1 MTKRVAVGGKDKSS
15 GNGIGRGMAKKTT
28 TIVQQVPA
36 DQLDDGDDNI
46 NDFDV
51 SLEKVDDYEQLQE
64 ALQQFGIN
72 DGIVYKVY
80 RTTPNGQSF
89 CYETTE
95 FSEQFLQQER
105 GAGRYAIRIF
115 IDNRYKKTIHTE
127 VDAPASG
134 TASAQNQAGSGNA
147 FLEKLLLALVMKE
160 QASAAPGPSLAELTT
175 AMKNLDDM
183 RGKSDPMGFETFFK
197 FFTMA
202 KDLVGDNGGAGDWK
216 GELIKMG
223 RDAIPAITS
232 VVQSRVNGNDAKPT
246 NTTIQEEPMK
256 TIDPAT
262 MTDDQKKTL
271 LKQVIAYLKPQCI
284 QGLPPESALDFITA
298 NSGNPQY
305 QTLIM
310 AVLGYTFEDILE
322 IDHELKSEPFHLFFR
337 SLYDGLRSEFGGDD
351 PVGDDSGGSVGD
363 AGNAGSDVESGKG
376 GKP

>member
-1 MTKRVAVGGKDKSS
+1 MTKRVAVGGKDKAS
-15 GNGIGRGMAKKTT
+15 GNGNGRGMAKKTT

-36 DQLDDGDDNI
+36 DQLDSGEEL

-51 SLEKVDDYEQLQE
+51 SLEGVDDYEQLQE

-80 RTTPNGQSF
+80 RVTPTGQSF

-115 IDNRYKKTIHTE
+115 IDSRYKKTIHTE

-134 TASAQNQAGSGNA
+134 PVSAQNQAGSGNA
-147 FLEKLLLALVMKE
+147 FLEKLLLAFVMKE
-160 QASAAPGPSLAELTT
+160 QAPVAAGPSLTELTV

-202 KDLVGDNGGAGDWK
+202 KELVGDNNGPGDWK
-216 GELIKMG
+216 SELLKMG

-232 VVQSRVNGNDAKPT
+232 VVQSRVAGTPQPSV
-246 NTTIQEEPMK
+246 TTTVQEQPMQ

-262 MTDDQKKTL
+262 MTDEQKKTL

-284 QGLPPESALDFITA
+284 QGLPPESALDFISA

-310 AVLGYTFEDILE
+310 AVLGYTFDNILE

-337 SLYDGLRSEFGGDD
+337 TIYDGLRSEFGGDD
-351 PVGDDSGGSVGD
+351 TVGDDPGGSVGD
-363 AGNAGSDVESGKG
+363 TDHAGSDVESGKG